1 MRIFSYFKKGASII
15 KKYGITAFFRAI
27 QFYLIRKFSKK
38 TEPHFIQE
46 YQNYVNKLLKVYPRD
61 AAMSMAAGGGGYIET
76 GNLQKEILL
85 YYGLKPNMSIIDFG
99 CGSGRLAH
107 ALPADYNLNYLGIDV
122 IEELLVYARKKSPK
136 NYKFNIHNKLL
147 TIPVLAERTDIIC
160 AFELFPLLLH
170 EEIYIYLEDM
180 KRALKKGGKAIFTF
194 LEFDNHQHWQIFNN
208 SVNDR
213 KEKISVH
220 LNTFIEKP
228 VLKLWADKIGFNII
242 EFTDTNDKRFNGAL
256 GESSP
261 GKNFGQSLAVFEKT
275 T

>member
-1 MRIFSYFKKGASII
+1 MRIFSYFKKGVRII
-15 KKYGITAFFRAI
+15 KKFGIIAFFRAI

-38 TEPHFIQE
+38 SEPHFIQE
-46 YQNYVNKLLKVYPRD
+46 YRNYVNKLLKVYPRD
-61 AAMSMAAGGGGYIET
+61 IAMSMAAGMNGSDYIET
-76 GNLQKEILL
+76 GNLQKDILL

-107 ALPADYNLNYLGIDV
+107 ALPADYNLSYLGIDV
-122 IEELLVYARKKSPK
+122 IEELLVYARKKSPQ
-136 NYKFNIHNKLL
+136 NYKFKIHNKLL
-147 TIPVLAERTDIIC
+147 TIPVLAEKADIIC

-180 KRALKKGGKAIFTF
+180 KRALKTGGKAIFSF
-194 LEFDNHQHWQIFNN
+194 LEFGNHQHWSAFNN

-220 LNTFIEKP
+220 LNTFIERP

-242 EFTDTNDKRFNGAL
+242 EFTDGNEKKFNG
-256 GESSP
+256 
-261 GKNFGQSLAVFEKT
+261 KNYGQSLAVFEKLS
-275 T
+275 